1 MLRCGNGNQTF
12 GLWPRPP
19 ALAPAR
25 GLRNNASQIKTDM
38 SERENDMA
46 DDRRDELEA
55 LLARQRA
62 AFTASRPEPMS
73 QRKDRIRR
81 AIALVKDHG
90 DEFAKAMSADF
101 GSRSMQ
107 QSMLTDI
114 AAVVG
119 AGNHA
124 LKHMDAWAKAEKRK
138 VQFPLGLLGARAE
151 LRYEPKGVI
160 GILSPW
166 NFPVQLAFAP
176 LMQVLAAGNRAMIKP
191 SEFTERTSE
200 LMANLTAEYFAP
212 EEVAVVTGSPE
223 VAAAFSSL
231 PFDHLVFTGSTA
243 TGRRVMQAAAANLVP
258 VTLELGGKSPVVMGR
273 SADFAKAGERIAI
286 GKMLNAGQICLAPDY
301 LMVPED
307 KADEAV
313 AGVVSAASAM
323 YPRILD
329 NDDYASI
336 VSDRH
341 FERLQGLVA
350 DARNKGAEVIEVNPA
365 GEDFAN
371 ANQRK
376 MPLTVLRGVN
386 DSMTVMQEE
395 IFGPVLPVM
404 TYKAVGEAV
413 DYINDHDR
421 PLGLYYFGEDKSEQ
435 ERVLTRTS
443 SGGVTTHD
451 VIFHV
456 SMEDLPFGGVGPSG
470 MGSYHAIEG
479 FREFSHARAVYHQ
492 PKIDIAKLGG
502 LKPPYGKAADAATA
516 RMMK

>member
-1 MLRCGNGNQTF
+1 
-12 GLWPRPP
+12 
-19 ALAPAR
+19 
-25 GLRNNASQIKTDM
+25 
-38 SERENDMA
+38 MA
-46 DDRRDELEA
+46 DDRRETLEA
-55 LLARQRA
+55 LLDSQRA

-90 DEFAKAMSADF
+90 EEFAKAMSADF
-101 GSRSMQ
+101 GNRSYA
-107 QSMLTDI
+107 QSMLTDV
-114 AAVVG
+114 AATVA

-124 LKHMDAWAKAEKRK
+124 LKNMDKWARADKRK

-151 LRYEPKGVI
+151 VRYEPKGVI

-166 NFPVQLAFAP
+166 NFPVQLAFGP

-191 SEFTERTSE
+191 SEFTERTSD
-200 LMANLTAEYFAP
+200 LMAQLTAEYFAP
-212 EEVAVVTGSPE
+212 EEVAVITGGPE
-223 VAAAFSSL
+223 VAAVFSSL
-231 PFDHLVFTGSTA
+231 AFDHLVFTGSTA

-258 VTLELGGKSPVVMGR
+258 VTLELGGKSPVIMGR
-273 SADFAKAGERIAI
+273 SADFARAGERIAI

-301 LMVPED
+301 MIVPED
-307 KADEAV
+307 KQDEAV
-313 AGVVSAASAM
+313 AGVVGAATAM
-323 YPRILD
+323 YPRLLD

-341 FERLQGLVA
+341 FERLQGLVE
-350 DARNKGAEVIEVNPA
+350 DARGKGAEVIEVNPA
-365 GEDFAN
+365 DEDFTN

-376 MPLTVLRGVN
+376 MPLTILKNVTG
-386 DSMTVMQEE
+386 DMAAMQEE

-404 TYKAVGEAV
+404 TYKALDQAV
-413 DYINDHDR
+413 DYVNDHDR
-421 PLGLYYFGEDKSEQ
+421 PLGLYYFGEDKGEQ
-435 ERVLTRTS
+435 ERVLTRTI
-443 SGGVTTHD
+443 SGGVTTND

-470 MGSYHAIEG
+470 MGSYHAVEG

-502 LKPPYGKAADAATA
+502 LKPPYGKATGKAAA
-516 RMMK
+516 NMMK

>member
-1 MLRCGNGNQTF
+1 
-12 GLWPRPP
+12 
-19 ALAPAR
+19 
-25 GLRNNASQIKTDM
+25 M

-46 DDRRDELEA
+46 DDRREELEA

-73 QRKDRIRR
+73 ERKDRIHR

-90 DEFAKAMSADF
+90 EEFAKAMSADF
-101 GSRSMQ
+101 GNRSHA

-114 AAVVG
+114 AATVG

-124 LKHMDAWAKAEKRK
+124 LKHMDAWAKTEKRK

-166 NFPVQLAFAP
+166 NFPIQLAFGP

-200 LMANLTAEYFAP
+200 LMAQLTADYFAP

-258 VTLELGGKSPVVMGR
+258 VTLELGGKSPVIMGR

-286 GKMLNAGQICLAPDY
+286 GKMMNAGQICLAPDY

-307 KADEAV
+307 KQDEAV
-313 AGVVSAASAM
+313 AGVVGAASAM
-323 YPRILD
+323 YPRLLD

-350 DARNKGAEVIEVNPA
+350 DARDKGAEVIEVNPA

-376 MPLTVLRGVN
+376 MPLTILKNVN
-386 DSMTVMQEE
+386 DGMAAMQEE

-404 TYKAVGEAV
+404 TYKAVDQAV

-421 PLGLYYFGEDKSEQ
+421 PLGLYYFGEDKGEQ
-435 ERVLTRTS
+435 ERVLTRTI
-443 SGGVTTHD
+443 SGGVTTND
-451 VIFHV
+451 VVFHV

-502 LKPPYGKAADAATA
+502 LKPPYGKTTEAAAA